1 MAEKIKSMAL
11 YSRRTPPK
19 SYSFKNE
26 KVVTVPNQSMTLKEI
41 IRRFTR
47 KEPLAIEKQGFY
59 ETRFGDIDALQ
70 RMDITERLEAIDAIR
85 QYATRAKELLKEK
98 DKPTPPPTP
107 PVPAADPPKDPPK
120 KE

>member
-19 SYSFKNE
+19 SYSFKGE
-26 KVVTVPNQSMTLKEI
+26 KVVTVPNQSMTLREI

-70 RMDITERLEAIDAIR
+70 RMDITEKIEAIDAIR
-85 QYATRAKELLKEK
+85 KYAARAKELLIGK
-98 DKPTPPPTP
+98 DKPTPPPVP
-107 PVPAADPPKDPPK
+107 PADPPKDPPK

>member
-1 MAEKIKSMAL
+1 MAKDVKTMVL

-19 SYSFKNE
+19 PYSFKNE
-26 KVVTVPNQSMTLKEI
+26 KVVTVPNQSMTLREI

-47 KEPLAIEKQGFY
+47 KEPLAIEKEGFF

-70 RMDITERLEAIDAIR
+70 RMDITEKIEAIDAIR
-85 QYATRAKELLKEK
+85 KYANRAKELLKEK
-98 DKPTPPPTP
+98 DKPTPPSAP
-107 PVPAADPPKDPPK
+107 PADPPKDPPK